1 MTVTQSPSPPGA
13 SRYGRLAPYVLAG
26 TLVLLVGVVAV
37 QLTSGSAAAP
47 AASPSAAA
55 GGSAGPADAS
65 SPTTGAASG
74 ICVGTCPSGT
84 GPDPSGL
91 ATAAASAPGPAA
103 GAAASE
109 VASGPSIPAATPGP
123 TASTTGS
130 PAAATGPGVTP
141 AVTTPAATVRP
152 TQHPSP
158 AATPTPTLRPTP
170 IPTRAP
176 TPAPTATPPPAGGE
190 LAGTWRTTSGT
201 AVAATVSAGVGPFQ
215 SEVVARTGAVDGTA
229 DVAANAGGYLLSG
242 SQFTADTRQLTT
254 GDGNL
259 DGQMYSILETD
270 RYPTSHFEQT
280 GTAGMPA
287 TDQLRSGA
295 QITLRGNLT
304 LHGVTRAVVVPAQ
317 VTYSGGAITVVA
329 AIAFRTADY
338 DIHGSGL
345 VSVGDAGTISF
356 RLVMTR

>member
-1 MTVTQSPSPPGA
+1 MTVTHSPSPPGA
-13 SRYGRLAPYVLAG
+13 SRFGRLAPYALAG
-26 TLVLLVGVVAV
+26 TLMVLVGVVAV
-37 QLTSGSAAAP
+37 QLTSGSGAAP
-47 AASPSAAA
+47 APSPTAAA
-55 GGSAGPADAS
+55 VASAGPGGAS
-65 SPTTGAASG
+65 FPTTGAASG
-74 ICVGTCPSGT
+74 ACVGTCPSGA
-84 GPDPSGL
+84 GPGPSEP
-91 ATAAASAPGPAA
+91 ATPALGSGPGPAA
-103 GAAASE
+103 SAAASL
-109 VASGPSIPAATPGP
+109 VASNPSAPAATPGA
-123 TASTTGS
+123 TAPMTGS
-130 PAAATGPGVTP
+130 PAAASPGVTP
-141 AVTTPAATVRP
+141 ATTTSAAPVRP
-152 TQHPSP
+152 TQRPSP
-158 AATPTPTLRPTP
+158 PATP
-170 IPTRAP
+170 IPTRAA
-176 TPAPTATPPPAGGE
+176 TPVPTATPTPAGGE

-229 DVAANAGGYLLSG
+229 DVVANAGGYLLSG

-259 DGQMYSILETD
+259 DSQMYSILETD

-280 GTAGMPA
+280 GTAAMPA